1 MDSQESRMF
10 NLERKDNEMKKIV
23 LTMVALL
30 SMTAAFAEGEVDNE
44 AAEAAKYEIRFNMN
58 SLSKSLDLNYDQQ
71 KAVGDIMNMFASDM
85 TNAAA
90 ASGNERAAL
99 RKKAV
104 NRDLAYMRAVL
115 EPEQYRTYVMLL
127 NTTLNNRGFKK

>member
-1 MDSQESRMF
+1 MF

-30 SMTAAFAEGEVDNE
+30 SMTAAFAESEVDNE